1 MKGYISGNRDRNGEV
16 TIRVDGRRLDPA
28 ASLALRNHSPT
39 GFEWGYSG
47 SGPAQT
53 SLAIL
58 LDLGA
63 SKEDAQ
69 KHYQDFKSEFIATQP
84 RHVLHVPISHV
95 WAWAKERGVNI
106 RPWGRVADARKE
118 ETRMA
123 KPDNHQQRTE
133 RYHKEFAAQLIEQI
147 KKGTAPWQKPWKPGE
162 RIAPRNLASGRS
174 YTGSN
179 TVRLMAVAAD
189 KGYSDSRWATYGQIQ
204 AAGGQIRKG
213 EKGTRIISFKS
224 HRRVPVKDEKG
235 KPVKDKKGEQVYRH
249 EKLARP
255 FTRIY
260 TVFNV
265 EQARGIKPE
274 PRPEP
279 AKAWQAHKRAE
290 EVIKASGVPVKHVH
304 GDRAYYSLSS
314 DQVVLPEKSQF
325 PSADHYYQ
333 TALHEVGHASGH
345 PDRLNRDTLQQ
356 GLADGFGSEAYAR
369 EELRAEISAMMTG
382 DRLGTG
388 HDPSRG
394 AAYVSSWVEVLD
406 KNPQEIVNA
415 SAEAQRMSNYL
426 ITRAQERQQPP
437 GDKRQDQARPPH
449 VDDAKQRTDQP
460 PREYRP
466 VPVPHRPG
474 VYRIEDAN
482 DPGRPLPKAYAT
494 DWPGKAEAERGIERL
509 QRSDELAQQNIYIA
523 APTVSVEVPSTP
535 GMGGKAARWVEPAE
549 AVAIQ
554 ELRSAGIRCEPGAQG
569 GWDCTEASRNE
580 HLGNFS
586 SPELASRRLIGSP
599 TQERQPAQ
607 GEKTQEA
614 AVPRQHAEQHY
625 RVARN
630 KAGKWRIE
638 SDTNPK
644 EKLPSYAQQDFRNVV
659 EANRALKRLRQDQA
673 RPAHVEQA
681 RQRAAGEH
689 ARPNRHGSFPAQQ
702 GVIVEEKPAM
712 RAGRPAARIAG
723 PNEALVRGAGRPGVR
738 QDQFPTRAGPE
749 R

>member
-1 MKGYISGNRDRNGEV
+1 MKGYISGKRERNGDV
-16 TIRVDGRRLDPA
+16 TIRVDGRRLDPG

-39 GFEWGYSG
+39 GFEWDYSG

-84 RHVLHVPISHV
+84 RHVLHIPMSHV
-95 WAWAKERGVNI
+95 RAWAQERGLTI
-106 RPWGRVADARKE
+106 RVPGRAEDTHRWE
-118 ETRMA
+118 QHMA
-123 KPDNHQQRTE
+123 KPDKQQDRTE
-133 RYHKEFAAQLIEQI
+133 RYHKEFAAQLTEQI

-162 RIAPRNLASGRS
+162 RIAPRNLAGDRPYS
-174 YTGSN
+174 GSN

-213 EKGTRIISFKS
+213 EGGTHILSFKS
-224 HRRVPVKDEKG
+224 HRRVAVKDENG
-235 KPVKDKKGEQVYRH
+235 KPVKDKNGEQIYRH

-265 EQARGIKPE
+265 EQARGIKREPKPE
-274 PRPEP
+274 PG
-279 AKAWQAHKRAE
+279 KAWEAHKRAE
-290 EVIKASGVPVKHVH
+290 DVIKASGVPVNHVQ

-314 DQVVLPEKSQF
+314 DRVVLPEKVQF

-333 TALHEVGHASGH
+333 TALHELGHASGH

-356 GLADGFGSEAYAR
+356 GLEAGFGSESYAR

-426 ITRAQERQQPP
+426 ISRTRER
-437 GDKRQDQARPPH
+437 RQDQGEKTQDGAVPGQ
-449 VDDAKQRTDQP
+449 QREPQ
-460 PREYRP
+460 YRP

-474 VYRIEDAN
+474 AYRIQDAK
-482 DPGRPLPKAYAT
+482 DPTRPVPSPYGTMYA
-494 DWPGKAEAERGIERL
+494 GKAEAESAIE
-509 QRSDELAQQNIYIA
+509 
-523 APTVSVEVPSTP
+523 
-535 GMGGKAARWVEPAE
+535 
-549 AVAIQ
+549 
-554 ELRSAGIRCEPGAQG
+554 
-569 GWDCTEASRNE
+569 
-580 HLGNFS
+580 
-586 SPELASRRLIGSP
+586 
-599 TQERQPAQ
+599 
-607 GEKTQEA
+607 
-614 AVPRQHAEQHY
+614 
-625 RVARN
+625 
-630 KAGKWRIE
+630 
-638 SDTNPK
+638 
-644 EKLPSYAQQDFRNVV
+644 
-659 EANRALKRLRQDQA
+659 RLRQDQK
-673 RPAHVEQA
+673 RGTLPAESVRVQ
-681 RQRAAGEH
+681 
-689 ARPNRHGSFPAQQ
+689 P
-702 GVIVEEKPAM
+702 GVIVEEESKLPGS
-712 RAGRPAARIAG
+712 RSGARIASQNQG
-723 PNEALVRGAGRPGVR
+723 LVRGSSRPGVR
-738 QDQFPTRAGPE
+738 QDQFPSRTVPE